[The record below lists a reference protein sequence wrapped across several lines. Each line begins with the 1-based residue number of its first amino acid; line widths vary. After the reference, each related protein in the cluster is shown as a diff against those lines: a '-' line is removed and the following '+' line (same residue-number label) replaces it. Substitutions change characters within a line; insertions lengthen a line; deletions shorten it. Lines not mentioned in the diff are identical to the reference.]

1 MPLNH
6 QFVAQINPE
15 QLVHWATS
23 VGPQTAQLV
32 ASTLKS
38 RKFPEQAYRSC
49 LGILNLAKKY
59 PQKEIEQACRTAL
72 DNRMYSYG
80 AVKEELDWL
89 SQQTNPPAPE
99 TLPAHENIRG
109 NQYYQ

>member
-1 MPLNH
+1 MPPNH
-6 QFVAQINPE
+6 QFVAQINAE
-15 QLVHWATS
+15 QLVQWAAS

-59 PQKEIEQACRTAL
+59 PQQALEQACRAAL
-72 DNRMYSYG
+72 ETRMYSYK

-89 SQQTNPPAPE
+89 SQQTSPSVPE
-99 TLPAHENIRG
+99 TLPPHENIRG

>member
-1 MPLNH
+1 M
-6 QFVAQINPE
+6 Q
-15 QLVHWATS
+15 WATA

-49 LGILNLAKKY
+49 LGILNLAKKH
-59 PQKEIEQACRTAL
+59 PQQALEQACRAAL
-72 DNRMYSYG
+72 ENKMYSYR
-80 AVKEELDWL
+80 AVKDELDWL
-89 SQQTNPPAPE
+89 SQQTTPSAPE